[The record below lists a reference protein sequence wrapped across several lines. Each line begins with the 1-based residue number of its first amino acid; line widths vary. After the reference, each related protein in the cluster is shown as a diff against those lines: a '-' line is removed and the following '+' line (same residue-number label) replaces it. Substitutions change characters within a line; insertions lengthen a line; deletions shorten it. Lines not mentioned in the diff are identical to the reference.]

1 MRELFFFGDS
11 FVQGNGLSGLDHTA
25 TFGTYSK
32 ETFPTLTANRLNS
45 QYQNLGFGGTSIC
58 DTANLILETK
68 IQKDDIV
75 CVLWPDPSRVGKL
88 RNSENDLHTFSIS
101 ESDNHVVQYYTKYWS
116 EEKSLYDARTNIAI
130 ANSYVTSNNGVCI
143 NIPGIWTKQKE
154 FIDQYIFDWANISY
168 ITESLVDFHLDT
180 VADGHYGP
188 KTHES
193 FAEYL
198 SGFITSNI

>member
-25 TFGTYSK
+25 SFGTYSK
-32 ETFPTLTANRLNS
+32 ETYPTLTANRLNS

-58 DTANLILETK
+58 DTANLILDTK

-75 CVLWPDPSRVGKL
+75 CVLWPEPSRVGKM
-88 RNSENDLHTFSIS
+88 RNSEYDLSTFCSAS
-101 ESDNHVVQYYTKYWS
+101 EDNHIVQYYAKYWT
-116 EEKSLYDARTNIAI
+116 EEKSLYEAKTNIAI
-130 ANSYVTSNNGVCI
+130 ANSYVTSNYGVCI
-143 NIPGIWTKQKE
+143 NIPGVWTKKEE
-154 FIDQYIFDWANISY
+154 FIDQYIFDWTNIPY
-168 ITESLVDFHLDT
+168 ITESLAYYQFDT

-188 KTHES
+188 ITHKN